1 MLIIN
6 KELNNMKKTTTM
18 LDYQKNEAGNF
29 IPSNTYPDKFYNRNR
44 VQKYLDAIDSIN
56 DKYEQQIERIKKRRD
71 QQTSLY
77 NLMILQERAKPSKKR
92 GE

>member
-1 MLIIN
+1 MLIKN
-6 KELNNMKKTTTM
+6 KELNNMEKTTTM
-18 LDYQKNEAGNF
+18 LDYQKDATGNHK
-29 IPSNTYPDKFYNRNR
+29 PSNTYPDKFYNKNR

-77 NLMILQERAKPSKKR
+77 NLMILQERAKPRKGVK
-92 GE
+92 